1 LQVDVVNRF
10 EELETELKQLTLE
23 GLPKLP
29 TKNLP
34 KLKVKGMSS
43 DIQ

>member
-23 GLPKLP
+23 GMPKLS
-29 TKNLP
+29 TKDLP
-34 KLKVKGMSS
+34 RLKVKGMSNA
-43 DIQ
+43 I